1 MVLQL
6 QLVQQT
12 VEFDTIIELNNGAGS
27 NANDL
32 GFIFE
37 RGSTGDNAAFL
48 WDESADVFAV
58 GTTTATGDA
67 TGNVHL
73 QQLVLLLAQV
83 HLAT

>member
-12 VEFDTIIELNNGAGS
+12 VEFDTIIELNNGAGP

-37 RGSTGDNAAFL
+37 RGSN
-48 WDESADVFAV
+48 W
-58 GTTTATGDA
+58 
-67 TGNVHL
+67 
-73 QQLVLLLAQV
+73 
-83 HLAT
+83 